1 MKASAVLSLVA
12 LAGLTIAAPAVGN
25 GNVHGS
31 GSGDIHKR
39 GDGWGEKPEAVAVE
53 EVAVP
58 VAVKKPQEH
67 WHKPQPVPVKSD
79 EYSKEAGK
87 KWGKEGGSA
96 GEEHYKSI
104 QDNESASFSKS
115 FGETTDDKKGKNW
128 GKEGGEEK
136 EKEKGKSQ
144 Q

>member
-12 LAGLTIAAPAVGN
+12 LAGLTIAAPTVVD
-25 GNVHGS
+25 NVHGS
-31 GSGDIHKR
+31 GNIHKR
-39 GDGWGEKPEAVAVE
+39 GGGWEEKPNAVAVE
-53 EVAVP
+53 AVVP
-58 VAVKKPQEH
+58 VAQEH
-67 WHKPQPVPVKSD
+67 WHKPQPVPVKSN

-96 GEEHYKSI
+96 GEEDYKSV

-115 FGETTDDKKGKNW
+115 FGETTDHKTGKNW

-136 EKEKGKSQ
+136 EKEQGKSQ

>member
-12 LAGLTIAAPAVGN
+12 LAGLTIAAPAIGN
-25 GNVHGS
+25 DHVH

-39 GDGWGEKPEAVAVE
+39 GGGWEDKPEAVAIETVR
-53 EVAVP
+53 VP
-58 VAVKKPQEH
+58 VEKPQEH
-67 WHKPQPVPVKSD
+67 WHKPQPVPVKSN

-96 GEEHYKSI
+96 GEEDYKNVH
-104 QDNESASFSKS
+104 DNESASFSKS
-115 FGETTDDKKGKNW
+115 FGETTDHKTGKNW

-136 EKEKGKSQ
+136 EKEQGKSQ